1 MCHLHSGLVDQF
13 DRTTLGG
20 RPVIAPA
27 PDHQFLAGLRPQN
40 FEMLSNDVL
49 KQILGRRYV
58 EKKRGWSR
66 DFISQATFN
75 LELHANDDPATPISK

>member
-1 MCHLHSGLVDQF
+1 
-13 DRTTLGG
+13 
-20 RPVIAPA
+20 
-27 PDHQFLAGLRPQN
+27 
-40 FEMLSNDVL
+40 MLSNDVL

-66 DFISQATFN
+66 DFIAQATFN